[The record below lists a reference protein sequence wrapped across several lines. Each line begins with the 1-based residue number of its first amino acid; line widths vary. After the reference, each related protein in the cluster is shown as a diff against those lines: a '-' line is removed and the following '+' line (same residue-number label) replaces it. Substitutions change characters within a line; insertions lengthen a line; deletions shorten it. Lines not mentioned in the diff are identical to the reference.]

1 MNLQGVLIAA
11 VVAIAVLLGPPA
23 APSAP
28 ARPSP
33 SGGCR

>member
-11 VVAIAVLLGPPA
+11 VIAIAVLLGPPA

-28 ARPSP
+28 AQPGAA
-33 SGGCR
+33 GGCR